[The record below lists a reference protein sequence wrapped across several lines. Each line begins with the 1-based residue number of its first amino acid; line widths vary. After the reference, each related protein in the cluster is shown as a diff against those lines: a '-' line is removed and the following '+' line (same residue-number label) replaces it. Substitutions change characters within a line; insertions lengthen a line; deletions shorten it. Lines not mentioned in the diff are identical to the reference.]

1 MALLVYSDRCNH
13 CVDIMTY
20 IKTQPSL
27 LQIIRFH
34 NINTNGLPS
43 KRITRVPTLVTNE
56 GNMLVGAEVRSWLE
70 SMVPLEIDTWCPSG
84 VCTASLAEEQDQV
97 GDFFD
102 LNMYGV
108 PLQPVV
114 TPELHNKINKKVNEA
129 FSDIKR

>member
-20 IKTQPSL
+20 IKTQPAL

-56 GNMLVGAEVRSWLE
+56 GNMLVGAEVRAWLE
-70 SMVPLEIDTWCPSG
+70 SMVPLDIDTWCPSG
-84 VCTASLAEEQDQV
+84 LCTSSLGDDQDQV

-114 TPELHNKINKKVNEA
+114 TPEMHNKINKKVNEA